1 MANIHSLIKF
11 NMARKLSPNTV
22 NKFKKNK
29 TIKWNKPNNL
39 DPKNFEKKKFV
50 KNFNSSS
57 GTHEVNSLRFL
68 K

>member
-1 MANIHSLIKF
+1 MIVSSKNNLLEFIIINLYLKI
-11 NMARKLSPNTV
+11 
-22 NKFKKNK
+22 KKNK